1 MFQGM
6 LPRRDMY
13 VWTPDLL
20 VFISPDSELHDDST
34 RRTYTAKIA
43 LDSDQVFRGPQT
55 SQLKLGMTGTA
66 EIVTGTERI
75 LSLLVRSIRQSI
87 SLG

>member
-55 SQLKLGMTGTA
+55 GQLGMTGTA